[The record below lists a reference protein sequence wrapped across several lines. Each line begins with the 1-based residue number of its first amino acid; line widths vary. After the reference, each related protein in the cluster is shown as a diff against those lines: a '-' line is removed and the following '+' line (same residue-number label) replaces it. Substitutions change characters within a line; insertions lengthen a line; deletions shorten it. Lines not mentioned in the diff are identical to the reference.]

1 MAGDPTEG
9 ALIVA
14 AVKAGAVREALGHAY
29 PRIDEVPFDSTRKRM
44 TTVHKVNDPRPED
57 FSPFYD
63 ASLLGWEVVATK
75 GAPDVILDLCTQRLR
90 IDDRPEPMT
99 EEARRQLL
107 APNHAMSKQAPRGR
121 AVDRDERSG
130 APGGVAGHGES
141 RAGRHPDGDDHW
153 RLSGDRPRHR
163 SGYRPASG
171 RPPGALRGRPGGAGW

>member
-63 ASLLGWEVVATK
+63 ASLLGWGVVPPK
-75 GAPDVILDLCTQRLR
+75 GAPDVTLDLCTQRLR

-99 EEARRQLL
+99 EEARRQIL
-107 APNHAMSKQAPRGR
+107 AANHEMSKQALRVLAVGYR
-121 AVDRDERSG
+121 AAGGGAGSPTA
-130 APGGVAGHGES
+130 APGG
-141 RAGRHPDGDDHW
+141 
-153 RLSGDRPRHR
+153 
-163 SGYRPASG
+163 
-171 RPPGALRGRPGGAGW
+171 